1 MLPHQRLLAAE
12 QCKGPSG
19 SLVQV
24 KDIIFR
30 RTDGSYDLDIHTA
43 PQRQYIVML
52 NGAVDVTT
60 TDHETRRFA
69 DGDILLVEDTTGEQ
83 LDAPFAHIMRVS
95 SRSSGKTWCSL
106 RQLLCHAPTCAA
118 CTTASGHIVH
128 GAEVQR
134 PCGAGKGHKSKAVAG
149 GVRTSLFVTL
159 E

>member
-1 MLPHQRLLAAE
+1 MSKSIKITRVVPTE
-12 QCKGPSG
+12 DGG
-19 SLVQV
+19 SKFVEDTRHLTHETTIGALSEREKV

-30 RTDGSYDLDIHTA
+30 RTEGSYDLDFHTA

-69 DGDILLVEDTTGEQ
+69 DGDILLVEDTTG
-83 LDAPFAHIMRVS
+83 
-95 SRSSGKTWCSL
+95 
-106 RQLLCHAPTCAA
+106 
-118 CTTASGHIVH
+118 
-128 GAEVQR
+128 
-134 PCGAGKGHKSKAVAG
+134 KGHKSKAVAG